1 MAEVGDVRGLRGLEE
16 EGLLRLGLLTVGTGS
31 LPFALVGTVV
41 LQRKVMIVGDDHA
54 NYSCKNTFLLLCHL

>member
-41 LQRKVMIVGDDHA
+41 PCFEKTLSAV
-54 NYSCKNTFLLLCHL
+54 LLLSSFS